1 MEKYEK
7 IARDIL
13 LDTCETDEIFDD
25 YNLDLIDSGYLDSF
39 ALLNI
44 IVKIEE
50 KMGLRLEPSDI
61 NKENIHTINS
71 FIEFLKSKDKE

>member
-1 MEKYEK
+1 MDKYEK

-13 LDTCETDEIFDD
+13 FDTCETDEIFDD
-25 YNLDLIDSGYLDSF
+25 YDLDLIDAGYLDSF

-50 KMGLRLEPSDI
+50 YMGLRLQPSDI
-61 NKENIHTINS
+61 KKENVHTVNA
-71 FIEFLKSKDKE
+71 FIDFLKSKDL